1 MYLMTRDGFSLLVME
16 FTGQKALEWKL
27 KYIEAFNYMEESL
40 MKVKE
45 LDITD
50 SQEWKMLKGSAKSIV
65 HIDNKLKDK
74 MKEIEKIL
82 RSIEDDRFHIQIY
95 GGAVYGS

>member
-1 MYLMTRDGFSLLVME
+1 
-16 FTGQKALEWKL
+16 
-27 KYIEAFNYMEESL
+27 

-95 GGAVYGS
+95 GDQVLKMVDRVEQGKLRDKNEY